1 MEGVMATHSYLVVP
15 FIGVI
20 RGGTFSKENAQT
32 VSGQLQAV
40 IDGQLRQGWEFYS
53 IEKVGIEVQPGC
65 LGGLLG
71 QKTAYINFDQI
82 VFRRST

>member
-1 MEGVMATHSYLVVP
+1 MASHSYLVVP

-20 RGGTFSKENAQT
+20 RRGIFSKENAQT

-40 IDGQLRQGWEFYS
+40 IDGRLREGWEFYS

-71 QKTAYINFDQI
+71 LKAAYINFDQI
-82 VFRRST
+82 VFRRSA